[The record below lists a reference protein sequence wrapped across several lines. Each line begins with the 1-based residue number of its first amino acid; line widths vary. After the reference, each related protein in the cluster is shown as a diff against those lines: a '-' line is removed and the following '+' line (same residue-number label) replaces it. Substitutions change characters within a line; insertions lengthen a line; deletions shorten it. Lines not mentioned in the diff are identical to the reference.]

1 MSTTQ
6 AEVRQLRE
14 GRYVVIDDEPCKIK
28 KISTA
33 KPGKHGSAKAKID
46 AYSIFDGRRH
56 DMSAPVTDRV
66 RVPIIDKRQAQVVS
80 VEGDIVQ
87 LMDLESYDT
96 FELEIPDEF
105 EDEIEPGEEIDY
117 LEAMGRKKI
126 TGT

>member
-6 AEVRQLRE
+6 AEIRQLRE
-14 GRYVVIDDEPCKIK
+14 GRYLVIEEEPCKIDS
-28 KISTA
+28 ISTS
-33 KPGKHGSAKAKID
+33 KPGKHGSAKAKIQ
-46 AYSIFDGRRH
+46 ARSIFDGRKYR
-56 DMSAPVTDRV
+56 MKAPVTERV
-66 RVPIIDKRQAQVVS
+66 TVPIIDKRQAQVVS

-96 FELEIPDEF
+96 FELKMPDELQ
-105 EDEIEPGEEIDY
+105 DDIQPGGEIDY